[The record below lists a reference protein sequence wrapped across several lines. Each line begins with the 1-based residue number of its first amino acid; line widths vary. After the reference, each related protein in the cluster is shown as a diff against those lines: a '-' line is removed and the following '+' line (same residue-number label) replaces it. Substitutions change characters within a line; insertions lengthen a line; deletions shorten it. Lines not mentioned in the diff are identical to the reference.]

1 MEEGRQHA
9 PWLEVRGNH
18 DNFDVKTRG
27 GPQDRA
33 RAQFF
38 AFWLFYKGTV
48 WKQKIPMPNIKIVP
62 KLVRYHANPLGIRF
76 LLIFFVS
83 GMQF

>member
-27 GPQDRA
+27 GPQDRK
-33 RAQFF
+33 RTIFMHSSV
-38 AFWLFYKGTV
+38 KGTV
-48 WKQKIPMPNIKIVP
+48 WKKESETTIPK
-62 KLVRYHANPLGIRF
+62 
-76 LLIFFVS
+76 
-83 GMQF
+83 

>member
-33 RAQFF
+33 RAQFLCILTLLYR
-38 AFWLFYKGTV
+38 AQIGNKNTR
-48 WKQKIPMPNIKIVP
+48 NEIVP
-62 KLVRYHANPLGIRF
+62 DLALC
-76 LLIFFVS
+76 
-83 GMQF
+83 

>member
-1 MEEGRQHA
+1 MEEGRQLA

-33 RAQFF
+33 RAQYLCILTLLER
-38 AFWLFYKGTV
+38 A
-48 WKQKIPMPNIKIVP
+48 Q
-62 KLVRYHANPLGIRF
+62 LVEKRI
-76 LLIFFVS
+76 
-83 GMQF
+83 

>member
-33 RAQFF
+33 RAHFF
-38 AFWLFYKGTV
+38 AFWLFYKGHSLEAKNTNA
-48 WKQKIPMPNIKIVP
+48 KYQNCTQISTMLIPW
-62 KLVRYHANPLGIRF
+62 A
-76 LLIFFVS
+76 
-83 GMQF
+83 

>member
-27 GPQDRA
+27 GPQARE
-33 RAQFF
+33 RAQFLCILTGSGSM
-38 AFWLFYKGTV
+38 ASDPCLWLMDPDQDAAIFVTDLQDV
-48 WKQKIPMPNIKIVP
+48 IK
-62 KLVRYHANPLGIRF
+62 KLI
-76 LLIFFVS
+76 
-83 GMQF
+83 

>member
-27 GPQDRA
+27 GPQARA
-33 RAQFF
+33 RAQY
-38 AFWLFYKGTV
+38 LFILTV
-48 WKQKIPMPNIKIVP
+48 FRI
-62 KLVRYHANPLGIRF
+62 HD
-76 LLIFFVS
+76 S
-83 GMQF
+83 D

>member
-1 MEEGRQHA
+1 MPLFFILGWFRKVMEEGRQLA

-33 RAQFF
+33 RAQYLCILTLLER
-38 AFWLFYKGTV
+38 A
-48 WKQKIPMPNIKIVP
+48 Q
-62 KLVRYHANPLGIRF
+62 LVEKRI
-76 LLIFFVS
+76 
-83 GMQF
+83 